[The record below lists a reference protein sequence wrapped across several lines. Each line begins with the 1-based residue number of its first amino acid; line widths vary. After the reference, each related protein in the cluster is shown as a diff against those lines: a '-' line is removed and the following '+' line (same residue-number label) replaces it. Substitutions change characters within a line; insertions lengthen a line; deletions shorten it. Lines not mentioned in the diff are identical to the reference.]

1 MPLGDGVNRNDGI
14 SISGGNVSAGGM
26 AAGDHAS
33 VSVTAGGDVVV
44 AARPDVAPLLQAL
57 VAALAEHREE
67 LPAAVTSAGAEVTA
81 ELARPAPSRSRVRE
95 LLGTVTDGA
104 GSVSA
109 VTEAAKSLGSVLSAL
124 W

>member
-1 MPLGDGVNRNDGI
+1 VNRNDGI
-14 SISGGNVSAGGM
+14 SITGGNVSAGGM

-33 VSVTAGGDVVV
+33 VTVNAGGDVVL

-67 LPAAVTSAGAEVTA
+67 LPAAVTSAGAEVAA
-81 ELARPAPSRSRVRE
+81 ELAGPEPSRARVRE
-95 LLGTVTDGA
+95 LLGTVTEGA

-109 VTEAAKSLGSVLSAL
+109 VTEAAKSLWGVLSSL